1 MHKSDLPSVSNLRI
15 LSKMLVLYRRIK
27 KQERYLKGYLPNLL
41 RNVVPDHQQAFTDK
55 DIKRIT
61 KYWQLAL
68 NLVCENIY
76 SLTGKKLS
84 EIEHRRIILL
94 SVFGPLFD
102 DLFDDHILNYEQ
114 ITALV
119 TNPEAYVAQ
128 NKTDQLAATI
138 YLELL
143 RGLPRRQQFIEHLQA
158 VAYWQ
163 QESLKQLNS
172 TITESAL
179 QEITYK
185 KSYYAVLLFCA
196 LPDHYPDQK
205 ILEILYPAAGLMQ
218 LTNDAFDVWKDVHKG
233 VYTLPN
239 LYRNFEQLQQLFLAE
254 ISRINQRLWQ
264 LPYPVKAK
272 QTFAIIIHSL
282 HAMGWM
288 SLVQLKQVTAGVTSI
303 EELKQL
309 SRKEL
314 VCDMDSFQQQLK
326 WLRHIRTFTNYV
338 DKEIN
343 AIL

>member
-1 MHKSDLPSVSNLRI
+1 MHKSPSVNSFRI
-15 LSKMLVLYRRIK
+15 LSTMLVIYRRVK
-27 KQERYLKGYLPNLL
+27 KQEGYLKSYLPNLL
-41 RNVVPDHQQAFTDK
+41 AKVVPDHQQTFTDK

-68 NLVCENIY
+68 NLVCDNVY
-76 SLTGKKLS
+76 KLS
-84 EIEHRRIILL
+84 GRELSEDEHKRIILL
-94 SVFGPLFD
+94 SVFGPMFD

-114 ITALV
+114 ITSLV

-128 NKTDQLAATI
+128 NKTDKLAAAI

-143 RGLPRRQQFIEHLQA
+143 RGMPRRQHFIGHLQA
-158 VAYWQ
+158 VAHWQ
-163 QESLKQLNS
+163 QESLKQLDS
-172 TITESAL
+172 TITETAL

-196 LPDHYPDQK
+196 LLDEYPDQK
-205 ILEILYPAAGLMQ
+205 ILEILYPVAGLMQ
-218 LTNDAFDVWKDVHKG
+218 LTNDTFDVWKDVHKV

-254 ISRINQRLWQ
+254 TSAINQRLWQ

-288 SLVQLKQVTAGVTSI
+288 SLEQLKHVTAGVTSI
-303 EELKQL
+303 SALKQL

-314 VCDMDSFQQQLK
+314 VCDMDSLQQQLK
-326 WLRHIRTFTNYV
+326 WLRHIRTFTNYI
-338 DKEIN
+338 DKEKRK
-343 AIL
+343 

>member
-1 MHKSDLPSVSNLRI
+1 MHKSPSVSSFRI
-15 LSKMLVLYRRIK
+15 LNTMLVIYRRVK
-27 KQERYLKGYLPNLL
+27 KQERYLKSYLPNLL
-41 RNVVPDHQQAFTDK
+41 ANVVPDHQQTFTDK

-68 NLVCENIY
+68 NLVCENVY
-76 SLTGKKLS
+76 KLTGSALS
-84 EIEHRRIILL
+84 EEEHKRIILL

-114 ITALV
+114 ITSLV
-119 TNPEAYVAQ
+119 TNPEAYAPI
-128 NKTDQLAATI
+128 NKTDKLAKDI

-143 RGLPRRQQFIEHLQA
+143 RGMPRRQHFIEHLQA
-158 VAYWQ
+158 VAHWQ
-163 QESLKQLNS
+163 QESLKQLDS
-172 TITESAL
+172 TITETAL

-196 LPDHYPDQK
+196 LLDNYPDQK

-218 LTNDAFDVWKDVHKG
+218 LTNDAFDVWKDIHKG

-254 ISRINQRLWQ
+254 TSTINQRLWQ
-264 LPYPVKAK
+264 LPHPVKDK

-288 SLVQLKQVTAGVTSI
+288 SLEQLKQVTAGVTDLD
-303 EELKQL
+303 ELKQL

-314 VCDMDSFQQQLK
+314 VCDMDSMQQQLK
-326 WLRHIRTFTNYV
+326 WLRHIRTFANYI
-338 DKEIN
+338 DE
-343 AIL
+343 A

>member
-1 MHKSDLPSVSNLRI
+1 MHKSKLPSVSNIRI
-15 LSKMLVLYRRIK
+15 LSTMLVIYRRVK
-27 KQERYLKGYLPNLL
+27 KQERYLKSYLPNLL
-41 RNVVPDHQQAFTDK
+41 ANVVPDYQQTFTDK

-68 NLVCENIY
+68 NLVCDNVY
-76 SLTGKKLS
+76 NLTGKKLS
-84 EIEHRRIILL
+84 EEEHKRIILL

-114 ITALV
+114 ITSLV
-119 TNPEAYVAQ
+119 TKPEAYVAQ
-128 NKTDQLAATI
+128 NKTDQLAAAL

-143 RGLPRRQQFIEHLQA
+143 RGMPRRQQFIEHLQA
-158 VAYWQ
+158 VAHWQ
-163 QESLKQLNS
+163 QESLKQLNN
-172 TITESAL
+172 TITETAL

-196 LPDHYPDQK
+196 LLDNYPDQK

-239 LYRNFEQLQQLFLAE
+239 LYRNFSPLQQLFLAE
-254 ISRINQRLWQ
+254 TSSINEQLWQ
-264 LPYPVKAK
+264 LPYPAKAK

-288 SLVQLKQVTAGVTSI
+288 SLEQLKQVTAGITST

-309 SRKEL
+309 SRQEL
-314 VCDMDSFQQQLK
+314 VCDMDSLQQQLK
-326 WLRHIRTFTNYV
+326 WLRHIRTFTNHLE
-338 DKEIN
+338 KE
-343 AIL
+343 

>member
-1 MHKSDLPSVSNLRI
+1 MRKSPSVSSFRI
-15 LSKMLVLYRRIK
+15 LSTMLVIYRRVK
-27 KQERYLKGYLPNLL
+27 KQERYLKSYLPNLL
-41 RNVVPDHQQAFTDK
+41 ANIVLDYEQTFTGK

-68 NLVCENIY
+68 NLVCDNVY
-76 SLTGKKLS
+76 KLTGKELS
-84 EIEHRRIILL
+84 EAEHKRIVLL

-114 ITALV
+114 ITSLV
-119 TNPEAYVAQ
+119 TNPEVYAPL
-128 NKTDQLAATI
+128 NKTDKLAKDI

-143 RGLPRRQQFIEHLQA
+143 CGMPRRQHFIEHLQA
-158 VAYWQ
+158 VAHWQ
-163 QESLKQLNS
+163 QESLKQLDS
-172 TITESAL
+172 TITEKAL

-196 LPDHYPDQK
+196 LLDNYPDQK

-218 LTNDAFDVWKDVHKG
+218 LTNDAFDVWKDVHKS

-254 ISRINQRLWQ
+254 TSTINKRLWQ
-264 LPYPVKAK
+264 LPYPAKRK

-288 SLVQLKQVTAGVTSI
+288 SLEQLKQVTTGVTSI
-303 EELKQL
+303 DELKQL

-314 VCDMDSFQQQLK
+314 VCDMDSLQQQLK
-326 WLRHIRTFTNYV
+326 WLRFIRTFTNYV
-338 DKEIN
+338 DKE
-343 AIL
+343 

>member
-1 MHKSDLPSVSNLRI
+1 MHKSPSVSSFRI
-15 LSKMLVLYRRIK
+15 LNTMLVIYRQVK
-27 KQERYLKGYLPNLL
+27 KQERYLKSYLPNLL
-41 RNVVPDHQQAFTDK
+41 AGVVPDYQQTFSDK

-68 NLVCENIY
+68 NLVCNNVY
-76 SLTGKKLS
+76 KLVGAALS
-84 EIEHRRIILL
+84 EEEYKRITLL

-114 ITALV
+114 ITSLV
-119 TNPEAYVAQ
+119 TKPEAYAPI
-128 NKTDQLAATI
+128 NKTDKLTKDI

-143 RGLPRRQQFIEHLQA
+143 RDMPRRQHFIEHLQA
-158 VAYWQ
+158 VAHWQ
-163 QESLKQLNS
+163 QESLKQLDN
-172 TITESAL
+172 TITETAL

-196 LPDHYPDQK
+196 LLDNYPDQK

-218 LTNDAFDVWKDVHKG
+218 LTNDAFDVWKDIHKG

-254 ISRINQRLWQ
+254 TSTINQRLWQ

-288 SLVQLKQVTAGVTSI
+288 SLEQLKQVTAGVTNLD
-303 EELKQL
+303 ELKQL

-314 VCDMDSFQQQLK
+314 VCDMDSLQQQLK
-326 WLRHIRTFTNYV
+326 WLRHIRTFTNYI
-338 DKEIN
+338 DKV
-343 AIL
+343 

>member
-1 MHKSDLPSVSNLRI
+1 MRKSPSVNNIRI
-15 LSKMLVLYRRIK
+15 LGCMLVMYRRIK
-27 KQERYLKGYLPNLL
+27 KQERYLKSYLPGLL
-41 RNVVPDHQQAFTDK
+41 RAIVPDYQETFSAK
-55 DIKRIT
+55 DVKRIT

-68 NLVCENIY
+68 NLVCDNVY
-76 SLTGKKLS
+76 KLTGKKLS
-84 EIEHRRIILL
+84 EAEHKSIILL

-114 ITALV
+114 ITSLV
-119 TNPEAYVAQ
+119 TAPEEYKAI
-128 NKTDQLAATI
+128 NKNDRLAKDL

-143 RGLPRRQQFIEHLQA
+143 RSIPRRQQFIEHLQA
-158 VAYWQ
+158 VAHWQ

-172 TITESAL
+172 DISAAEL

-185 KSYYAVLLFCA
+185 KSYYAVLLFCS
-196 LPDHYPDQK
+196 LLDNYPDQK

-239 LYRNFEQLQQLFLAE
+239 LYRNFLALKQLFLTE
-254 ISRINQRLWQ
+254 TSTINHHLWQ
-264 LPYPVKAK
+264 LPYPARAK

-288 SLVQLKQVTAGVTSI
+288 SLEQLQQVTVGVTSI

-314 VCDMDSFQQQLK
+314 VCDMDSFSQQLK
-326 WLRHIRTFTNYV
+326 WLRHIRTFTNYI
-338 DKEIN
+338 DK
-343 AIL
+343 

>member
-1 MHKSDLPSVSNLRI
+1 
-15 LSKMLVLYRRIK
+15 MLVIYRRVK
-27 KQERYLKGYLPNLL
+27 KQERYLKSYLPNLL
-41 RNVVPDHQQAFTDK
+41 ADVVPDYQQTFSDK
-55 DIKRIT
+55 DVKRIT

-68 NLVCENIY
+68 NLVCDNVY
-76 SLTGKKLS
+76 KLTGKKLS
-84 EIEHRRIILL
+84 LAEHNRIMLL

-114 ITALV
+114 IRSLI
-119 TNPEAYVAQ
+119 TNPEAYIAL
-128 NKTDQLAATI
+128 NKTDQLAKNI
-138 YLELL
+138 YLELF
-143 RGLPRRQQFIEHLQA
+143 RNMPRRNQFIEHLQA
-158 VAYWQ
+158 VAHWQ
-163 QESLKQLNS
+163 QESLKQLNRS
-172 TITESAL
+172 ITEADL

-196 LPDHYPDQK
+196 LLDDYPDQK

-218 LTNDAFDVWKDVHKG
+218 LTNDAFDVWKDLHKG

-254 ISRINQRLWQ
+254 TSRINQLLWQ
-264 LPYPVKAK
+264 LPYPAKDK

-288 SLVQLKQVTAGVTSI
+288 SLEQLKHVTIGVTSI

-314 VCDMDSFQQQLK
+314 VCDMDNLQQQLE
-326 WLRHIRTFTNYV
+326 WLRHIKTFANYS
-338 DKEIN
+338 DKEKRK
-343 AIL
+343 

>member
-1 MHKSDLPSVSNLRI
+1 MHKRNHPSFGYFRI
-15 LSKMLVLYRRIK
+15 LSSMLVIYRRVK
-27 KQERYLKGYLPNLL
+27 KQERYLRSYLPNLL
-41 RNVVPDHQQAFTDK
+41 ADVVPDYQQTFSDK
-55 DIKRIT
+55 DVKRIT

-68 NLVCENIY
+68 NLVCDNVY
-76 SLTGKKLS
+76 KLTGKKLS
-84 EIEHRRIILL
+84 SAENNRIILL

-119 TNPEAYVAQ
+119 TNPEAYIAL
-128 NKTDQLAATI
+128 NKTDQLAKNI

-143 RGLPRRQQFIEHLQA
+143 RGMPRRQLFIEHLQA
-158 VAYWQ
+158 VAHWQ

-172 TITESAL
+172 NITEADL

-196 LPDHYPDQK
+196 LLDNYPDQK

-239 LYRNFEQLQQLFLAE
+239 LYRNFEQLQQLFLVE
-254 ISRINQRLWQ
+254 TSSINQQLWQ
-264 LPYPVKAK
+264 LPYRAKDK

-288 SLVQLKQVTAGVTSI
+288 SLEQLKNVTTGVTSI

-314 VCDMDSFQQQLK
+314 VCDMDSLQQQLK
-326 WLRHIRTFTNYV
+326 WLRHIRTFTNHS
-338 DKEIN
+338 DKE
-343 AIL
+343 

>member
-1 MHKSDLPSVSNLRI
+1 
-15 LSKMLVLYRRIK
+15 MLVIYRRVK
-27 KQERYLKGYLPNLL
+27 KQERYLKSYLPNLL
-41 RNVVPDHQQAFTDK
+41 VNIVPDYEQTFTDK

-68 NLVCENIY
+68 NLVCDNVY
-76 SLTGKKLS
+76 KLTGSALS
-84 EIEHRRIILL
+84 GEEHKRIILL

-114 ITALV
+114 ITSLV
-119 TNPEAYVAQ
+119 TGPEAYLPI
-128 NKTDQLAATI
+128 NKTDKLAKDI

-143 RGLPRRQQFIEHLQA
+143 RGIPRRQHFIGHLQA
-158 VAYWQ
+158 VAHWQ
-163 QESLKQLNS
+163 QESLKQSDN
-172 TITESAL
+172 TITETAL

-196 LPDHYPDQK
+196 LLDNYPDQK

-218 LTNDAFDVWKDVHKG
+218 LTNDAFDVWKDIHKG

-239 LYRNFEQLQQLFLAE
+239 LYRNLDQLQQLFLAE
-254 ISRINQRLWQ
+254 TSAINQRLWQ

-288 SLVQLKQVTAGVTSI
+288 SLEQLKQVTAGVTNI
-303 EELKQL
+303 DELKQL

-314 VCDMDSFQQQLK
+314 VCDMDSLQQQLK

-338 DKEIN
+338 DEE
-343 AIL
+343 

>member
-1 MHKSDLPSVSNLRI
+1 MQKSHHPSISTFRI
-15 LSKMLVLYRRIK
+15 LSNIFVIYRRVK
-27 KQERYLKGYLPNLL
+27 KQERYLKNYLPNLL
-41 RNVVPDHQQAFTDK
+41 ANVVPDYQQTFSDK

-68 NLVCENIY
+68 NLVCDNIY
-76 SLTGKKLS
+76 KLTGKTLS
-84 EIEHRRIILL
+84 EDEHKRIVLL

-114 ITALV
+114 ITSLV
-119 TNPEAYVAQ
+119 TNPETYVAL
-128 NKTDQLAATI
+128 NKTDQLAKDI

-143 RGLPRRQQFIEHLQA
+143 RNMPRRQQFIEHLQA
-158 VAYWQ
+158 VALWQ

-172 TITESAL
+172 TITEAAL

-196 LPDHYPDQK
+196 LPDTYPDQK
-205 ILEILYPAAGLMQ
+205 ILEILYPVAGLMQ

-239 LYRNFEQLQQLFLAE
+239 LYRNFEHLQQLFLTE
-254 ISRINQRLWQ
+254 ISAINQKLWQ
-264 LPYPVKAK
+264 LPYPAKAK

-288 SLVQLKQVTAGVTSI
+288 SLEQLKHATAGVTSV

-314 VCDMDSFQQQLK
+314 VCDMDSIQQQLI
-326 WLRHIRTFTNYV
+326 WLRHIRRLTNYFEER
-338 DKEIN
+338 K
-343 AIL
+343 

>member
-1 MHKSDLPSVSNLRI
+1 MHKSNLPSVSNIRI
-15 LSKMLVLYRRIK
+15 LSNMLVLYRRIK
-27 KQERYLKGYLPNLL
+27 KQERYLKGYLPYLL
-41 RNVVPDHQQAFTDK
+41 RDVVPDYQQTFSDK

-68 NLVCENIY
+68 NLVCDNVY
-76 SLTGKKLS
+76 KLTGKKLN
-84 EIEHRRIILL
+84 EAEHKRIILL

-114 ITALV
+114 ITSLV
-119 TNPEAYVAQ
+119 TNPETYVAQ
-128 NKTDQLAATI
+128 NKTDKLAAAI

-143 RGLPRRQQFIEHLQA
+143 RDMPRRQHFIEHLQA
-158 VAYWQ
+158 VAHWQ
-163 QESLKQLNS
+163 QESLKQLNN
-172 TITESAL
+172 TITETAL

-196 LPDHYPDQK
+196 LLDNYPDQK

-239 LYRNFEQLQQLFLAE
+239 LYRNFDQLQQLFLVE
-254 ISRINQRLWQ
+254 TSTINQRLWQ

-288 SLVQLKQVTAGVTSI
+288 SLVQLNHVTAGVTSI
-303 EELKQL
+303 EELKQV
-309 SRKEL
+309 SRKDL
-314 VCDMDSFQQQLK
+314 VCDMDSLPQQLK

>member
-1 MHKSDLPSVSNLRI
+1 
-15 LSKMLVLYRRIK
+15 MLIIYRRVK
-27 KQERYLKGYLPNLL
+27 KQERYLKSYLPNLL
-41 RNVVPDHQQAFTDK
+41 RDVVPDYRQTFTDK

-68 NLVCENIY
+68 NLVCDNVY
-76 SLTGKKLS
+76 TLTGKELS
-84 EIEHRRIILL
+84 EEEHKRIILL

-114 ITALV
+114 ITSLV

-128 NKTDQLAATI
+128 NKTDWLAKEL

-143 RGLPRRQQFIEHLQA
+143 RDMPRRQHFIEHLQA
-158 VAYWQ
+158 VAHWQ

-172 TITESAL
+172 NISQAEL
-179 QEITYK
+179 QEITYQ

-196 LPDHYPDQK
+196 LLDNYPEQK
-205 ILEILYPAAGLMQ
+205 ILDILYPAAGLMQ
-218 LTNDAFDVWKDVHKG
+218 LTNDAFDVSKDVHKG

-239 LYRNFEQLQQLFLAE
+239 LYRDFEQLQQLFLAE
-254 ISRINQRLWQ
+254 TSAINQRLWQ

-288 SLVQLKQVTAGVTSI
+288 SLEQLKHVTAGVTSI
-303 EELKQL
+303 SALKQL

-314 VCDMDSFQQQLK
+314 VCDMDSLQQQLK
-326 WLRHIRTFTNYV
+326 WLRHIRTFTNYI
-338 DKEIN
+338 DKEERK
-343 AIL
+343 

>member
-1 MHKSDLPSVSNLRI
+1 
-15 LSKMLVLYRRIK
+15 MLVIYRRVK
-27 KQERYLKGYLPNLL
+27 KQERYLKSYLPNLL
-41 RNVVPDHQQAFTDK
+41 RDVVPDYQQTFSDK

-68 NLVCENIY
+68 NLVCDNVY
-76 SLTGKKLS
+76 NLTGEKLS
-84 EIEHRRIILL
+84 AAEHKRIILL

-114 ITALV
+114 ITSLV

-128 NKTDQLAATI
+128 NKTDKLAKEL
-138 YLELL
+138 YLKLL
-143 RGLPRRQQFIEHLQA
+143 RGMPRRQHFIEHLQS
-158 VAYWQ
+158 VAHWQ
-163 QESLKQLNS
+163 QESLKQLNN
-172 TITESAL
+172 TITATAL

-196 LPDHYPDQK
+196 LLDNYPDQK

-218 LTNDAFDVWKDVHKG
+218 LTNDAFDVWKDAHKG

-254 ISRINQRLWQ
+254 TSTINQRLWQ

-282 HAMGWM
+282 HAMGWV
-288 SLVQLKQVTAGVTSI
+288 SLEQLKQVTTGVTSI
-303 EELKQL
+303 SALKQL

-314 VCDMDSFQQQLK
+314 VCDMDSLQQQLK
-326 WLRHIRTFTNYV
+326 WLRHIRTFSNYI
-338 DKEIN
+338 DKEKRK
-343 AIL
+343 

>member
-1 MHKSDLPSVSNLRI
+1 
-15 LSKMLVLYRRIK
+15 MLVLYRRVK
-27 KQERYLKGYLPNLL
+27 KQERYLKSYLPNLL
-41 RNVVPDHQQAFTDK
+41 RAIVPDYQQTFSDK

-68 NLVCENIY
+68 NLVCDNVY
-76 SLTGKKLS
+76 KLTGKELS
-84 EIEHRRIILL
+84 DAEHTRIILL

-114 ITALV
+114 ITALI
-119 TNPEAYVAQ
+119 TNPEAYIPL
-128 NKTDQLAATI
+128 NKTDQLAKDLYI
-138 YLELL
+138 ELL
-143 RGLPRRQQFIEHLQA
+143 RDMPRRQQFITHLQA
-158 VAYWQ
+158 VAHWQ

-172 TITESAL
+172 NISQAEL
-179 QEITYK
+179 QEITYQ

-196 LPDHYPDQK
+196 LLNNYPDQK

-218 LTNDAFDVWKDVHKG
+218 LTNDAFDVWKDVHKN

-239 LYRNFEQLQQLFLAE
+239 LYRNFEQLKQLFLAE
-254 ISRINQRLWQ
+254 TSAINQLLWQ
-264 LPYPVKAK
+264 LPYPAKAK

-288 SLVQLKQVTAGVTSI
+288 SLEQLQDVTISVTSI

-326 WLRHIRTFTNYV
+326 WLRYIRTFTNYF
-338 DKEIN
+338 DKE
-343 AIL
+343 

>member
-1 MHKSDLPSVSNLRI
+1 MHKSNVPSVSNIRI
-15 LSKMLVLYRRIK
+15 LSNMLVLYRRIK
-27 KQERYLKGYLPNLL
+27 KQERYLKGHLLNLL
-41 RNVVPDHQQAFTDK
+41 RDVVPDFQQTFTDK

-68 NLVCENIY
+68 NLVCDNVY
-76 SLTGKKLS
+76 NLTGKKLS
-84 EIEHRRIILL
+84 EAEHQRIILL

-114 ITALV
+114 ITSLV
-119 TNPEAYVAQ
+119 TDPEAYVAL
-128 NKTDQLAATI
+128 NKTDKLAAGI

-143 RGLPRRQQFIEHLQA
+143 RGMPRRQQFIEHLQA
-158 VAYWQ
+158 VAHWQ
-163 QESLKQLNS
+163 QESLKQLDS
-172 TITESAL
+172 TITETAL
-179 QEITYK
+179 REITYK

-196 LPDHYPDQK
+196 LLDNYPDQK

-218 LTNDAFDVWKDVHKG
+218 LTNDTFDVWKDVHKG

-239 LYRNFEQLQQLFLAE
+239 LYRNFEQLQQLFLTE
-254 ISRINQRLWQ
+254 TSNINQWLWQ

-288 SLVQLKQVTAGVTSI
+288 SLEQLKQATSGITSI

-314 VCDMDSFQQQLK
+314 VCDMDSLQQQLK
-326 WLRHIRTFTNYV
+326 WVQHIRTFTNYA

>member
-1 MHKSDLPSVSNLRI
+1 MHKRLSVSNIRI
-15 LSKMLVLYRRIK
+15 LSCMLVIYRRVK
-27 KQERYLKGYLPNLL
+27 KQERYLKSYLPDLL
-41 RNVVPDHQQAFTDK
+41 RNVVPDHQQTFSDK

-68 NLVCENIY
+68 NLVCDNIY
-76 SLTGKKLS
+76 NLTGKKLS
-84 EIEHRRIILL
+84 DAEHKRIILL

-114 ITALV
+114 ITSLV
-119 TNPEAYVAQ
+119 TAPEAYVAI
-128 NKTDQLAATI
+128 NKTDLLAKDI

-143 RGLPRRQQFIEHLQA
+143 CGMPRRQHFIEHLQA
-158 VAYWQ
+158 VAHWQ

-172 TITESAL
+172 NITEAEL

-196 LPDHYPDQK
+196 LLDNYPDQK
-205 ILEILYPAAGLMQ
+205 ILEILYPVAGLMQ
-218 LTNDAFDVWKDVHKG
+218 LTNDAFDVWKDVHKD

-239 LYRNFEQLQQLFLAE
+239 LYRNFEQLKQLFLAE
-254 ISRINQRLWQ
+254 TSAINQRLWQ
-264 LPYPVKAK
+264 LPYPAKAK

-288 SLVQLKQVTAGVTSI
+288 SLEQLQQVTAGVTSL

-326 WLRHIRTFTNYV
+326 WLRHIRTFTNYF
-338 DKEIN
+338 DKQ
-343 AIL
+343 

>member
-1 MHKSDLPSVSNLRI
+1 MHKSNLPSVSNIRI
-15 LSKMLVLYRRIK
+15 LSNMLVLYRRIK
-27 KQERYLKGYLPNLL
+27 KQERYLKGYLPYLL
-41 RNVVPDHQQAFTDK
+41 RDVVPDYQQTFSDK

-68 NLVCENIY
+68 NLVCDNIY
-76 SLTGKKLS
+76 NLTGKKLS
-84 EIEHRRIILL
+84 EAEHKRIILL

-114 ITALV
+114 ITSLV
-119 TNPEAYVAQ
+119 TSPETYVAQ
-128 NKTDQLAATI
+128 NKTDKLAAAI

-143 RGLPRRQQFIEHLQA
+143 RDMPRRQHFIEHLQA
-158 VAYWQ
+158 VALWQ

-172 TITESAL
+172 TITETAL

-196 LPDHYPDQK
+196 LLDNYPDQK
-205 ILEILYPAAGLMQ
+205 IREILYPAAGLMQ

-239 LYRNFEQLQQLFLAE
+239 LYRNFEQLQQLFLVE
-254 ISRINQRLWQ
+254 TSTINQRLWQ

-272 QTFAIIIHSL
+272 QTFAIIIHAL

-288 SLVQLKQVTAGVTSI
+288 SLVQLKHVTTGVTSI
-303 EELKQL
+303 EELKQV

-314 VCDMDSFQQQLK
+314 VCDMDSLSQQLK

-338 DKEIN
+338 
-343 AIL
+343 